1 MKYQHLLSPLKIN
14 NVILKNRFME
24 TKSIPHFLQGPEPYP
39 TEPVIAYYANQARN
53 GAAIVTVKPPVTLT
67 DRRLKPAND
76 MQRMAMY
83 DANDPSV
90 ENYFSQLCDAVH
102 LYNCKASISF
112 HGAEGYPG
120 ATISEP
126 TGNERGTKL
135 SGGISGHAITVDE
148 MHEMAA
154 RWARMAKHYKD
165 IGFDMC
171 NIYMTY
177 RASILSCALSPATN
191 TRTDEYGGSLENR
204 ARFPLEVFKAIK
216 DACGPDFLIEVQLS
230 GEELIPNGITVEDTV
245 GFAKLAEGLVDII
258 HIRATDG
265 TASHPTGFNSVK
277 DEPITLK
284 VAEAIK
290 KSGAKVVVAPNGGYQ
305 DPDLMEKWLAE
316 GKCDMFAMAR
326 AFICDDNFYQKV
338 LEGRGEDIIPC
349 VRCNKCHVPS
359 LSGPWVSICT
369 VNPLQGIKHMV
380 RRLDTPTAEVKNVAV
395 IGGGPAGM
403 DAAIYASERGHKVTL
418 FEKSDKLGGQLL
430 HTDFPSFK
438 WPLRDFKDYLIR
450 QLYKHGVTV
459 KLGVEATPEMIEN
472 GGFDAVIAATGAVPK
487 MPNIPGADAEGIW
500 NPLAVY
506 GHEAELGKKVVIV
519 GGSET
524 GTETGMYLAENG
536 HDVTVLTRQDRLATD
551 ATPIHYIEAFSEA
564 WEALEGFG
572 YITNAKTTSVTP
584 NSVTYTDAEGK
595 EQTIECDSVVVCGGV
610 RPLQDE
616 AMAFGG
622 LTPRFTVI
630 GDARK
635 VGNVHECT
643 RQAYAAAMDL

>member
-1 MKYQHLLSPLKIN
+1 VN

-24 TKSIPHFLQGPEPYP
+24 TKSIPHFLQGPETYP

-53 GAAIVTVKPPVTLT
+53 GAAIVTIKPPTTVT
-67 DRRLKPAND
+67 DRRLKKQND
-76 MQRMAMY
+76 MQRMAIY
-83 DANDPSV
+83 DADDPSV
-90 ENYFSQLCDAVH
+90 ENYFSQLCDAIH
-102 LYNCKASISF
+102 FYGSKASISF

-120 ATISEP
+120 LTISDPSGKERISNFSP
-126 TGNERGTKL
+126 TGKPLPAAR
-135 SGGISGHAITVDE
+135 AITKEE
-148 MHEMAA
+148 MHEMAE
-154 RWARMAKHYKD
+154 RWARMARHYKD

-177 RASILSCALSPATN
+177 RASLLSCALSPATN
-191 TRTDEYGGSLENR
+191 NRTDEYGGSLENR
-204 ARFPLEVFKAIK
+204 ARFPLEVCRAIK
-216 DACGPDFLIEVQLS
+216 DACGPDFLVEVQLS
-230 GEELIPNGITVEDTV
+230 GEELIPNGITIQDTV
-245 GFAKLAEGLVDII
+245 GFAKLAEGVVDII

-277 DEPITLK
+277 EEPVTLK

-326 AFICDDNFYQKV
+326 TFICDDNFYQKV

-359 LSGPWVSICT
+359 QRGPWVSICT

-380 RRLDTPTAEVKNVAV
+380 RRLETPSTGPKKVAV

-403 DAAIYASERGHKVTL
+403 DAAIYATERGHQVTL

-430 HTDFPSFK
+430 HSDYPSFK

-450 QLYKHGVTV
+450 QLYKHGVDV
-459 KLGVEATPEMIEN
+459 RLGVEATPELIAA
-472 GGFDAVIAATGAVPK
+472 GGYDAVIAATGGTAK
-487 MPNIPGADAEGIW
+487 RPNIPGADDPAVW
-500 NPLAVY
+500 TPLAVY

-536 HDVTVLTRQDRLATD
+536 HDVLVLTRQEALATD
-551 ATPIHYIEAFSEA
+551 ATPIHYIEAFSDA
-564 WEALEGFG
+564 WEALEKFD
-572 YITNAKTTSVTP
+572 YLTKAKTTAVTP
-584 NSVTYTDAEGK
+584 HSVTYTDADGAEH
-595 EQTIECDSVVVCGGV
+595 TIDCDSVVVCGGV
-610 RPLQDE
+610 RPLQEE

-622 LTPRFTVI
+622 LTPKFIVI

-643 RQAYAAAMDL
+643 RQAYAAAQEL